1 MADKFLKNLEEG
13 SEKIALTRLVSLYGA
28 NAVLKY
34 SGIFYQGG
42 YFTHTSNA
50 LDLLQQG
57 VLELLP
63 LIKTDAISL
72 VDAIA
77 PPDFILN
84 SPLGMSDGEVYKHM
98 ESAIMQAPGALE
110 RPQWWRDVV
119 YRGYA
124 QAKL

>member
-1 MADKFLKNLEEG
+1 M
-13 SEKIALTRLVSLYGA
+13 S
-28 NAVLKY
+28 
-34 SGIFYQGG
+34 
-42 YFTHTSNA
+42 
-50 LDLLQQG
+50 LLQQG

-63 LIKTDAISL
+63 LVKTDAIPL

-77 PPDFILN
+77 PPDFVLN

-119 YRGYA
+119 YRDYIKS
-124 QAKL
+124 KL